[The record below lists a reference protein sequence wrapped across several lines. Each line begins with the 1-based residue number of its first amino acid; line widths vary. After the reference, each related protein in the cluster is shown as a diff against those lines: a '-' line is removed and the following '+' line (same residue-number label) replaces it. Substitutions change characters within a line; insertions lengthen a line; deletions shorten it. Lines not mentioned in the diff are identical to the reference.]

1 MFGSSS
7 IETGWEVG
15 TKKASA
21 KGKSKFTTE
30 SATVEDINEEDE
42 AEEEGVDDNEPE
54 EEAQEQADDGEEKK
68 TDDTVVEDLGKSFEK
83 MTTAP
88 FKRFSMAFQCPF
100 ILYDYGN
107 DGRKV
112 VSVDF
117 LIPPVHRRHIRL
129 KIREDGLALE
139 LGIVVPSVFS
149 DPGRLMAA
157 HDYKMGFNQNTHKA
171 TAFQFAARDIVKT
184 CSNEFDEII
193 VGKQI
198 VKLPFKCETEFYNG
212 FLDYEAD
219 GGWEVQLFPHVDPIL
234 TAEIGEDG
242 AEVFILSVDLVSVE
256 QAPTPKTKG
265 TMRRVAATAPADEG
279 EGAGDMGD
287 E

>member
-1 MFGSSS
+1 LALTAALFESSS
-7 IETGWEVG
+7 IKTGGEVG

-21 KGKSKFTTE
+21 KGKSKSTTE
-30 SATVEDINEEDE
+30 SATAEDINEEDE
-42 AEEEGVDDNEPE
+42 AEEEGFDDNKPE
-54 EEAQEQADDGEEKK
+54 EEAEEQDNDGEEKK
-68 TDDTVVEDLGKSFEK
+68 TDDTVVDDLGKSFDK

-100 ILYDYGN
+100 ILYDYVN

-117 LIPPVHRRHIRL
+117 LIPPVHRRHVRL
-129 KIREDGLALE
+129 KIREDGSALE
-139 LGIVVPSVFS
+139 FSIVVPSGFT

-157 HDYKMGFNQNTHKA
+157 HTYKAGFNQNSHKA
-171 TAFQFAARDIVKT
+171 TAFQFAAREIVKT

-193 VGKQI
+193 VGKQV

-212 FLDYEAD
+212 FLEYDAD
-219 GGWEVQLFPHVDPIL
+219 GGWEVQLFQHFDPIL
-234 TAEIGEDG
+234 TDELGG
-242 AEVFILSVDLVSVE
+242 AVPELFILSVDLVSVE

-265 TMRRVAATAPADEG
+265 TMRRVTTTPPL
-279 EGAGDMGD
+279 
-287 E
+287 